1 MSSMIFSWHNKD
13 SKEGSKKMSN
23 EELMN
28 AQKKYEKI
36 CEKLDTLN
44 DRAFE
49 LEQEMMFLRGKKQ

>member
-1 MSSMIFSWHNKD
+1 MA
-13 SKEGSKKMSN
+13 N
-23 EELMN
+23 EELIK

-36 CEKLDTLN
+36 CDKLDNLN